1 MAAVAA
7 DFDRIAAALGAD
19 DRERTLTRAER
30 WLLRQVPA
38 HAKCALDVGCGDGLL
53 TRALAARGI
62 STLGIDASPGMIG
75 LARRRAGNNPGIH
88 YRVADIMT
96 DGVPD
101 GLFDL
106 VVSVSAVHH
115 MALDEVL
122 PRLIAAVAPGGTLLI
137 QDVTTRSGL
146 RGLPLNALAWWAR
159 RLRVVTGAA
168 TPAKAVTVLYEAH
181 GADEQYLNERDVE
194 LIYRRLLPGS
204 RVELH
209 LEWRYTV
216 VWELPGATGDVS
228 ASSRG

>member
-7 DFDRIAAALGAD
+7 DFDKIAAALGAD

-30 WLLRQVPA
+30 WLLRQAPA

-53 TRALAARGI
+53 TRALAARGV

-101 GLFDL
+101 GLFEL

-146 RGLPLNALAWWAR
+146 RGLPLNAVAWCAR
-159 RLRVVTGAA
+159 RLRAA
-168 TPAKAVTVLYEAH
+168 PAKAVTALYEAH

-209 LEWRYTV
+209 LEWRYTI
-216 VWELPGATGDVS
+216 VWERPGATAGAS
-228 ASSRG
+228 ASSRV

>member
-1 MAAVAA
+1 MAAVVV
-7 DFDRIAAALGAD
+7 DFDKIAAALGAD

-30 WLLRQVPA
+30 WLLRQVPP

-62 STLGIDASPGMIG
+62 STLGIDASPGMVA
-75 LARRRAGNNPGIH
+75 LARRRARNNPRIE

-96 DGVPD
+96 DPLPEGR
-101 GLFDL
+101 FDV

-137 QDVTTRSGL
+137 QDVTTRTGL
-146 RGLPLNALAWWAR
+146 RGLPLNALAWCAR
-159 RLRVVTGAA
+159 RLRAA
-168 TPAKAVTVLYEAH
+168 PAKAVTVLYEAH

-209 LEWRYTV
+209 LEWRYTI
-216 VWELPGATGDVS
+216 VWERPGATAGAS
-228 ASSRG
+228 ASSRV